1 MDLGGN
7 LKNIFAGFNNTRMT
21 GKIGSKMISMC
32 IVPVKVKHG
41 DSKDVITTYAIWDNC
56 SQDSF
61 IHDNLVKKF
70 GVHGLKTILNNK
82 TLRGKKTEN
91 NMVEKDIKLTGMSD
105 DCSLLSLPK
114 LYIRRKI
121 PIVKEEID
129 TPAKIKEW
137 KRLRSILNK
146 IVQKDNLQVGLMI
159 SANCMKA
166 LEPTKIIHCE
176 DGIPYAYKTRL
187 S

>member
-1 MDLGGN
+1 
-7 LKNIFAGFNNTRMT
+7 MT
-21 GKIGSKMISMC
+21 GKIGSKIISMC
-32 IVPVKVKHG
+32 IVPVKVEHG
-41 DSKDVITTYAIWDNC
+41 DSKGVITTYAMLDNC
-56 SQDSF
+56 SQGSF
-61 IHDNLVKKF
+61 IHDNLVKKL
-70 GVHGLKTILNNK
+70 GVHGLKTTLNNK

-91 NMVEKDIKLTGMSD
+91 NMVEKNIKVTGMSD

-114 LYIRRKI
+114 LYIRRKK
-121 PIVKEEID
+121 PVVKEEID

-137 KRLRSILNK
+137 KHLRSILNK

-166 LEPTKIIHCE
+166 LEPTKIIHSE